1 MLVGN
6 REIDSLNRN
15 KNAKRNNPFDKS
27 NTSNLSYVNNIITH

>member
-6 REIDSLNRN
+6 REIDSFTRN
-15 KNAKRNNPFDKS
+15 KDAKRNNPFNKS